1 MWYSRSILPP
11 VQEGL
16 GTIRWIDD
24 EIWLNME
31 SLGEAAMTF
40 NRMLFAAWEPYL
52 KLWSGPFWPGGTA
65 QPGGNPAPA
74 LSLALF
80 GWPVARTAADTAAA
94 PKPAPDARRERQPGA
109 QAARPATAP
118 EPALLPFA
126 SAPAAA
132 RPPAKRKAAA
142 AATPAARDDL
152 LKIKGIGPKIA
163 AVLNALGVTA
173 FAQIAAWTPADI
185 ALIEDKIEF
194 RGRVA
199 REKWIEQ
206 ARDLSA
212 A

>member
-1 MWYSRSILPP
+1 MWNPRSFLPP

-52 KLWSGPFWPGGTA
+52 KLWSGPFWPGGA
-65 QPGGNPAPA
+65 GQAGSKAASA
-74 LSLALF
+74 LPLPLALF
-80 GWPVARTAADTAAA
+80 GWPVGRAAADTAGA
-94 PKPAPDARRERQPGA
+94 PKPATGARRERQPAA
-109 QAARPATAP
+109 QAAKPAATP

-126 SAPAAA
+126 VAPVATEALA
-132 RPPAKRKAAA
+132 ERKATAS
-142 AATPAARDDL
+142 DDL

-163 AVLNALGVTA
+163 ALLNALGITA
-173 FAQIAAWTPADI
+173 YAQIAAWTPADI

-194 RGRVA
+194 RGRVT

-206 ARDLSA
+206 ARDLGA